1 MAATELNLEG
11 TPWNSDQEIVDFAL
25 QKRNELGYEWEDVLS
40 LLNSEGLDND
50 HAEAIISNLKEQEEV
65 SAKQDINERKW
76 VAGVLSFGWAILAV
90 LFIRPLSYMISPE
103 YGRIIFIAIIGLGL
117 SFINQYRKGE
127 N

>member
-40 LLNSEGLDND
+40 LLNSEGLDKD
-50 HAEAIISNLKEQEEV
+50 HAEAIISNLREQEEV

-76 VAGVLSFGWAILAV
+76 IAGVLSFGWAILAV

>member
-25 QKRNELGYEWEDVLS
+25 QKRNELGYEWEDVVS

-50 HAEAIISNLKEQEEV
+50 HAEAIISNLREQEEV

-76 VAGVLSFGWAILAV
+76 IAWVLSFGWAILGV

-103 YGRIIFIAIIGLGL
+103 YGRFIFFAIIGLGL